1 MLCASS
7 KTKAALLLNRIM
19 HVNHLTSCKLDYIL
33 QQETVLVYLMKFL
46 MINTSA
52 VVVHAVSFGFFFNL
66 FPEIIQWGL
75 DRFPNLTCSITVN
88 EMYTVLMSYC
98 FLAILVFKALAIF
111 SPAYYLSM
119 NHVKMWKWTFSLIS
133 VLWFL
138 EYLIILL
145 SYKTLCTK
153 HNIYN
158 LQTFRN
164 LSVNGSDTELNE
176 KPPTLFLHSALVFIL
191 RILISLV
198 VLYKKKSIVKIFYK
212 INPSF
217 KRIAPLRR
225 ISNGIIDQRNDSIP
239 FNLIT
244 SDTALA
250 ALKRTN
256 NQSNAGMSSDDNFEN
271 AEDSNKDK
279 YGIQDDIDV
288 VEVLSELK
296 ITVELLPTP
305 ILVKEIDS
313 SDSDVLDIDLVQ
325 ALKEC
330 NTYEVSS
337 KNTKEDFKL
346 KEFLNKDKSENYT
359 LNSTSE
365 NILEK
370 DLKDSNNFEHTVDP
384 DKIDIVISTNT
395 NQDGSTHNLTKNGP
409 ESVKSNQNFR
419 QLLLNTDIAIW
430 IGTLGLVL
438 AIFTVFINS
447 HNNSIIIIHHFI
459 GKVFFLALPPYWIL
473 RSEDKTLF
481 ALRRLERLLNWHGDY

>member
-1 MLCASS
+1 
-7 KTKAALLLNRIM
+7 
-19 HVNHLTSCKLDYIL
+19 
-33 QQETVLVYLMKFL
+33 MKFL
-46 MINTSA
+46 MINTTA
-52 VVVHAVSFGFFFNL
+52 VVIHAVIFGTFFNL

-138 EYLIILL
+138 EYLIIFL

-176 KPPTLFLHSALVFIL
+176 KPPTLFLHSALVFVL

-198 VLYKKKSIVKIFYK
+198 TLYKNKSIVKIFYK
-212 INPSF
+212 INPSL
-217 KRIAPLRR
+217 KRIAPLKR

-250 ALKRTN
+250 VFKRTN
-256 NQSNAGMSSDDNFEN
+256 NQSIAGMSSDDNLEI
-271 AEDSNKDK
+271 AEDSNKEK
-279 YGIQDDIDV
+279 YGIQDDVDV

-296 ITVELLPTP
+296 ITVELLPKP

-337 KNTKEDFKL
+337 KNTNEDFKL
-346 KEFLNKDKSENYT
+346 KKYLNKDKTDDHTS
-359 LNSTSE
+359 NSTSL
-365 NILEK
+365 NI
-370 DLKDSNNFEHTVDP
+370 SNNFEHTVDP
-384 DKIDIVISTNT
+384 NKIDIILDPS
-395 NQDGSTHNLTKNGP
+395 NQEGLTPNLTKKNGK
-409 ESVKSNQNFR
+409 EAVKSNQNFR

-447 HNNSIIIIHHFI
+447 HNNSVIIIHGII

-481 ALRRLERLLNWHGDY
+481 ALRRLKRLLNCHGDYC